1 MVGGIVGRVCARASL
16 FSVGQFVRRIWVRL
30 WVLDERALVVG
41 GGWGSEFISWPH
53 RGASG
58 CLLVDEAASL
68 LALLGVDSLGDGPWI
83 MSRSFAVTLASSI
96 AWTC

>member
-1 MVGGIVGRVCARASL
+1 MNELWWLAADGGL
-16 FSVGQFVRRIWVRL
+16 
-30 WVLDERALVVG
+30 
-41 GGWGSEFISWPH
+41 GSSWPH